1 MRRSFLIVGVALAIA
16 APAAAQ
22 SLTGAGATFP
32 NPIYTKWFDAY
43 SKKTGVQIN
52 YQSIGSGGGI
62 RQFTEGTVDFGATDG
77 PMNESQ
83 IQSLSGNVLHLPT
96 VLGAVVVT
104 YNLPSLGET
113 KLKFD
118 GNVLV
123 EIFLGR
129 VTKWN
134 DPKIAALNP
143 GVKLPNNDLIVVHR
157 SDGSG
162 TTYVFTDFLN
172 KFSREWK
179 DKVGYAT
186 SVNWPV
192 GLGGKG
198 NEGVTQQVKQVE
210 GALGYV
216 ELIYAISNDLPYA
229 EIKNASGNYINP
241 SEFPFKERRHASF
254 QIGRLSRPAPEKF
267 PEDFPV
273 FYEALDLPDTRFR
286 VMAWND
292 EMARKYRWHR
302 FDGRWDLIPAET
314 ESQVSFLH
322 SLDLFV
328 YPLGHAF
335 LESWGR
341 STVEAMLTGCIPLVP
356 PGHHLDHLVEP
367 GKSGFI
373 CGDFLEYR
381 EHARRLCLDYP
392 YRRRMSRQCRAH
404 ACATLCNRR
413 DHIRMWR
420 EALA

>member
-1 MRRSFLIVGVALAIA
+1 MKQQLLALAGILIA
-16 APAAAQ
+16 TTPATAQ

-43 SKKTGVQIN
+43 HKKTGIQIN

-83 IQSLSGNVLHLPT
+83 ITAVNGNVLHIPT

-104 YNLPSLGET
+104 YNLPALGQT

-118 GNVLV
+118 GNTLTD
-123 EIFLGR
+123 IFMGR
-129 VTKWN
+129 ITKWN

-143 GVKLPNNDLIVVHR
+143 GVKLPDTDLIVVHR

-172 KFSREWK
+172 KFSREWR

-216 ELIYAISNDLPYA
+216 ELIYAISNKLPYA
-229 EIKNASGNYINP
+229 EIKNAAGNYIDP
-241 SEFPFKERRHASF
+241 SLESVTAAAAGMNLPKDTDFRVSITNAPGQQAYPISSF
-254 QIGRLSRPAPEKF
+254 TWLLVKKDNKDLAKAKLIRDFLTWMVTPEAQKMAAELHYAP
-267 PEDFPV
+267 
-273 FYEALDLPDTRFR
+273 LPDP
-286 VMAWND
+286 VVSLVQ
-292 EMARKYRWHR
+292 ARLPTLKA
-302 FDGRWDLIPAET
+302 G
-314 ESQVSFLH
+314 
-322 SLDLFV
+322 
-328 YPLGHAF
+328 
-335 LESWGR
+335 
-341 STVEAMLTGCIPLVP
+341 
-356 PGHHLDHLVEP
+356 
-367 GKSGFI
+367 GKAI
-373 CGDFLEYR
+373 AVR
-381 EHARRLCLDYP
+381 
-392 YRRRMSRQCRAH
+392 
-404 ACATLCNRR
+404 
-413 DHIRMWR
+413 
-420 EALA
+420 

>member
-1 MRRSFLIVGVALAIA
+1 MKRSLLIVSGLLASA
-16 APAAAQ
+16 MPAAAQ

-43 SKKTGVQIN
+43 NKKTGIQIN

-83 IQSLSGNVLHLPT
+83 IQAVSGNVLHIPA

-104 YNLPSLGET
+104 YNLPSLGDT

-118 GNVLV
+118 GTLLV
-123 EIFLGR
+123 DIFMGR

-143 GVKLPNNDLIVVHR
+143 GVKLPDIDLIVVHR

-162 TTYVFTDFLN
+162 TTYVFTDYLN

-210 GALGYV
+210 GTLGYV
-216 ELIYAISNDLPYA
+216 ELIYALSNNLPYA
-229 EIKNASGNYINP
+229 QVKNASGSFITPSLESVTAAAAGINLP
-241 SEFPFKERRHASF
+241 KDTDFRVSITNAPGAEAYPIASF
-254 QIGRLSRPAPEKF
+254 TWLLVKKDNKDAAK
-267 PEDFPV
+267 
-273 FYEALDLPDTRFR
+273 A
-286 VMAWND
+286 
-292 EMARKYRWHR
+292 K
-302 FDGRWDLIPAET
+302 LI
-314 ESQVSFLH
+314 
-322 SLDLFV
+322 
-328 YPLGHAF
+328 
-335 LESWGR
+335 R
-341 STVEAMLTGCIPLVP
+341 
-356 PGHHLDHLVEP
+356 
-367 GKSGFI
+367 
-373 CGDFLEYR
+373 DFLTWMITPEAQKMAADLHYAPLPTPVVALVQ
-381 EHARRLCLDYP
+381 ARLP
-392 YRRRMSRQCRAH
+392 
-404 ACATLCNRR
+404 TLKAGGKVIAGR
-413 DHIRMWR
+413 
-420 EALA
+420 

>member
-1 MRRSFLIVGVALAIA
+1 MKTRLLIAGAVLSFGAL
-16 APAAAQ
+16 PLAAQ

-43 SKKTGVQIN
+43 HKKTGIEIN

-83 IQSLSGNVLHLPT
+83 IQAVAGNVLHLPA

-104 YNLPSLGET
+104 YNLPSLGDA

-118 GNVLV
+118 GNLLV
-123 EIFLGR
+123 EIFMGR

-134 DPKIAALNP
+134 DPKVVALNP
-143 GVKLPNNDLIVVHR
+143 GVKLPDIDLIVVHR

-162 TTYVFTDFLN
+162 TTYVFTDYLN

-216 ELIYAISNDLPYA
+216 ELIYAISNKLPYGQV
-229 EIKNASGNYINP
+229 KNASGSFIAP
-241 SEFPFKERRHASF
+241 SLESVTAAAAGVKLPKDTDFRVSITNAPGADVYPISSF
-254 QIGRLSRPAPEKF
+254 TWLLVRKDTKDPAKAKLLRDFLAWMITPGAQKMAADLHYSPLPAP
-267 PEDFPV
+267 V
-273 FYEALDLPDTRFR
+273 VSLIEARLPTLK
-286 VMAWND
+286 AGGKAIA
-292 EMARKYRWHR
+292 AR
-302 FDGRWDLIPAET
+302 
-314 ESQVSFLH
+314 
-322 SLDLFV
+322 
-328 YPLGHAF
+328 
-335 LESWGR
+335 
-341 STVEAMLTGCIPLVP
+341 
-356 PGHHLDHLVEP
+356 
-367 GKSGFI
+367 
-373 CGDFLEYR
+373 
-381 EHARRLCLDYP
+381 
-392 YRRRMSRQCRAH
+392 
-404 ACATLCNRR
+404 
-413 DHIRMWR
+413 
-420 EALA
+420 